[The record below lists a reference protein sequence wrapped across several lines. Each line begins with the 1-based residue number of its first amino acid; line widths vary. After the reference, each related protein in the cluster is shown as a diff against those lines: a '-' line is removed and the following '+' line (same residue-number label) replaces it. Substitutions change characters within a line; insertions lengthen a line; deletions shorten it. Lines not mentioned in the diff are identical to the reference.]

1 MTDKEQRMQE
11 AINAL
16 GAMIISVEALYQR
29 MIVFDRVLSDED
41 IFTSALWQGKTGPEK
56 TSLLHDYSL
65 VRALKDVIAG
75 SVDIVDPSS
84 NVVTPAPTGN
94 SKPGHAILI
103 KHIQI

>member
-16 GAMIISVEALYQR
+16 GAMIISVEALFQR
-29 MIVFDRVLSDED
+29 MNVLDRVLSDED
-41 IFTSALWQGKTGPEK
+41 IFTSTLWQGKTSTEK

-65 VRALKDVIAG
+65 IRAIKDVIAG
-75 SVDIVDPSS
+75 PVDIVDPSS
-84 NVVTPAPTGN
+84 NATTPVPTGAN
-94 SKPGHAILI
+94 KAGHSILV